1 MRGCEGCYLSSAVGG
16 KTAATTRKEVV
27 EGVDDGGEED
37 KYAEDTRG
45 GRAVRGSTSTCAMPL
60 TRLFGLAFSFFGMS
74 HFLIHVLSG

>member
-1 MRGCEGCYLSSAVGG
+1 MRGCEGCYLSSAVSG
-16 KTAATTRKEVV
+16 KTTATTRKEVD
-27 EGVDDGGEED
+27 GGGEED
-37 KYAEDTRG
+37 KYAEDARG